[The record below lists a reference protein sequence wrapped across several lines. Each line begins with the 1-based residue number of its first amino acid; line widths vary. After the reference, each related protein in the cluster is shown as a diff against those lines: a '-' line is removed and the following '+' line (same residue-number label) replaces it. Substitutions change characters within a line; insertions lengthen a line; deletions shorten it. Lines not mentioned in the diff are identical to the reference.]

1 MVKLSYDESTGV
13 FASAYENTAMG
24 SFTVVL
30 INNSSKL
37 VKMNFAGADVPADF
51 EYYLTTESSA
61 DNCTKKSTPVV
72 KDSVMLPPYS
82 VVTLV
87 NGNVF
92 E

>member
-1 MVKLSYDESTGV
+1 MVKLTYEESKNV
-13 FASAYENTAMG
+13 FVSAYENTAMG

-30 INNSSKL
+30 INNSDKQ
-37 VKMNFAGADVPADF
+37 VKMNLAGDNIPADF
-51 EYYLTTESSA
+51 DYYLTTSTA
-61 DNCTKKSTPVV
+61 DDNCTKKATTVS
-72 KDSVMLPPYS
+72 KSNVMLPPYS